1 MTQMS
6 TYQSL
11 SRGSKR
17 PWELGHDDEP
27 PATHLSDTADHDED
41 EREEVHVNE
50 DMSEIKEVL
59 QNTLDG
65 ISAAAEK
72 DWAFG
77 GSLLQAV
84 NPGLTLKESGI
95 VGLPLSTDGI
105 SRIQAVAQSDHFRT
119 DPSPSVWKLS
129 PDQFTLRNPAW
140 KTYVEDLA
148 STLLEMTAGTYNM
161 ELVGL
166 SLEQSSPDEM

>member
-11 SRGSKR
+11 SRGRKR
-17 PWELGHDDEP
+17 PWEIEHDDEL
-27 PATHLSDTADHDED
+27 ATTHFPDTADHDYNVLEKG
-41 EREEVHVNE
+41 HVNE
-50 DMSEIKEVL
+50 DMSDIKEVL

-77 GSLLQAV
+77 GTLFQAV

-95 VGLPLSTDGI
+95 VGLPLSTHGV
-105 SRIQAVAQSDHFRT
+105 SRIQAAAQPDYN
-119 DPSPSVWKLS
+119 SPGSSSSMWKLT

-140 KTYVEDLA
+140 ETYVRDLA
-148 STLLEMTAGTYNM
+148 LTLLGMTAGTYHM
-161 ELVGL
+161 ELMGL
-166 SLEQSSPDEM
+166 SLEQSCPREM